1 MAFCSR
7 YLEGF
12 PTKHN
17 IPSRNNDKP
26 DQFET
31 PMSRQEST
39 LFPLVGKPLGKPS
52 AYSLTDREKLQAHR
66 YVLYNCD
73 AVVPYLKEHAA
84 NLQRKKRK
92 RLTPK
97 NIENMQNEQFPD
109 WFRDHILQ
117 LENQRG
123 IDSIDEDIR
132 WLARGPIEVAKRH
145 RAFNTRGY
153 RFISK
158 RYDRVTQNSGVVV
171 TAKTS
176 SYTSASD
183 TNPVLGDIMYYGRI
197 LNIIELDYYGNFS
210 VVLFKC
216 EWVDVTKGKGVKI
229 DMFGCTLVNFS
240 NKFIPVKRL
249 SMSPLYL
256 QIKSTKCFTLKTI

>member
-1 MAFCSR
+1 M
-7 YLEGF
+7 
-12 PTKHN
+12 
-17 IPSRNNDKP
+17 
-26 DQFET
+26 
-31 PMSRQEST
+31 
-39 LFPLVGKPLGKPS
+39 
-52 AYSLTDREKLQAHR
+52 
-66 YVLYNCD
+66 
-73 AVVPYLKEHAA
+73 
-84 NLQRKKRK
+84 
-92 RLTPK
+92 
-97 NIENMQNEQFPD
+97 
-109 WFRDHILQ
+109 
-117 LENQRG
+117 ENQRG

-153 RFISK
+153 RFRSK

-197 LNIIELDYYGNFS
+197 LDIIELDYYGNFS

-240 NKFIPVKRL
+240 NKIHTGEKIEHEPFVFANQVDQVFYIEDHLNPGWSIVRKMKPRDVFEL
-249 SMSPLYL
+249 GEEWNDVECEPYHVNNLGELFDSAHDGQTWIRRDIEGTTVDNMV
-256 QIKSTKCFTLKTI
+256 TN

>member
-1 MAFCSR
+1 M
-7 YLEGF
+7 
-12 PTKHN
+12 
-17 IPSRNNDKP
+17 
-26 DQFET
+26 
-31 PMSRQEST
+31 
-39 LFPLVGKPLGKPS
+39 
-52 AYSLTDREKLQAHR
+52 
-66 YVLYNCD
+66 
-73 AVVPYLKEHAA
+73 
-84 NLQRKKRK
+84 
-92 RLTPK
+92 
-97 NIENMQNEQFPD
+97 
-109 WFRDHILQ
+109 
-117 LENQRG
+117 ENQRG

-153 RFISK
+153 RFRSK

-197 LNIIELDYYGNFS
+197 LDIIELDYYGNFS